1 MKTIKG
7 KIEERSLF
15 VKICLFLLL
24 MVLTTLLALGVW
36 MAIFNGDQSLVSLKV
51 MQMLQTVGTFLL
63 PCLAGAYLWSKRPM
77 HWLQMDKGIG
87 WKESVICIVLIVC
100 ASPGINLLAWLNG
113 MIELPSFLSHLEE
126 LMKQQ
131 EESAALLTERFIRA
145 DNAGTLLLNVVLI
158 ALLPAI
164 SEEVCFRGTLQTL
177 FSSGNRNRYVA
188 VWASAV
194 LFSAIHFQFYGF
206 VPRML
211 LGALFG
217 YMLLWSGSLWLPIL
231 AHFTNNCMSVLL
243 YNFFYMQGKNV
254 DEIDAFGTEGTV
266 WAGIVSLLLSGV
278 MIYLL
283 RHSLTIKRASSRIS
297 AGN

>member
-177 FSSGNRNRYVA
+177 FSSDNRNRYVA